1 MVILIRDNYTY
12 ESEAKIPY
20 PSYLCSQR
28 ETLEKKKKKKTI
40 LLGFRFTLMR

>member
-1 MVILIRDNYTY
+1 MY
-12 ESEAKIPY
+12 ESKAKIPY

-28 ETLEKKKKKKTI
+28 ETLEKKKKTI